1 MAKWGSFIWG
11 DGTLYN
17 DGQTP
22 KTNWTISDYEHH
34 PDFNR
39 QKNNIAEAATVTLP
53 NLYYFPAHTAIS
65 DATISTLPTQNIIN
79 TLEENL
85 ANIEDCGVTLPS
97 EWGAAKTWTTGRPD
111 YTDFNRWEN
120 NAKLI
125 SDMAER
131 ITDRFPVSG
140 TFVSGGHLLP
150 RRV

>member
-1 MAKWGSFIWG
+1 MI
-11 DGTLYN
+11 
-17 DGQTP
+17 TP
-22 KTNWTISDYEHH
+22 KTNWTSSDNET
-34 PDFNR
+34 PTDFNR
-39 QKNNIAEAATVTLP
+39 QKDNIEEIATVDLP
-53 NLYYFPAHTAIS
+53 SLYYFPAHTAIA
-65 DATISTLPTQNIIN
+65 DVDRTTLPTRAKVN

-85 ANIEDCGVTLPS
+85 AGIEDCGVPLPT
-97 EWGAAKTWTTGRPD
+97 EWGAAKTWTTGKPD

-125 SDMAER
+125 SEMAER